1 MRSSKKQEI
10 QVGDLV
16 KWVTM
21 SRTKAGVAAIVHRG
35 IVSSI
40 KPDRTAIVI
49 EQRWAARCAK
59 SIRLGCLGSKSRSLD
74 PLR

>member
-40 KPDRTAIVI
+40 IPGRTAIVI
-49 EQRWAARCAK
+49 EQGGPRDGKIYSPWLSRLKVAK
-59 SIRLGCLGSKSRSLD
+59 R
-74 PLR
+74 